1 MSKWNTILSNN
12 FRTGVILT
20 MMVKDCMQSEV
31 ISITS
36 PGTREDVL
44 QLTAEKEING
54 VPVVKKGTK
63 TLVGIV
69 TRTDLL
75 TKADEN
81 QLAMLMNRDPD
92 TVSPR
97 TELKTATKLML
108 DKNYRRLPVV
118 EKGNL
123 VGLISIPDIL
133 GATLENNE
141 KIGSKEIVDYITREI
156 TAVWEET
163 PLPLTYMIMDMAGKN
178 ALVLINEGGGVSG
191 MITVSDYIR
200 LSEVTVED
208 NISTTFS
215 GQDSSVEWGWTS
227 KDFLVVT
234 KKLLKL
240 PNIPVSEAMT
250 KNIINLSELTTVSE
264 CVKTIRKE
272 DIDQAPVLS
281 VTGNLVG
288 MIEDM
293 NLLKLSLDVLS
304 S

>member
-1 MSKWNTILSNN
+1 
-12 FRTGVILT
+12 

-31 ISITS
+31 ISIS
-36 PGTREDVL
+36 VPGTREDVL
-44 QLTAEKEING
+44 QLMAEKQING
-54 VPVVKKGTK
+54 VPVVKKGSK

-97 TELKTATKLML
+97 TDLKTATKLML
-108 DKNYRRLPVV
+108 EKNYRRLPVV
-118 EKGNL
+118 EKDEL

-141 KIGSKEIVDYITREI
+141 KIGSQEITKYVTREI
-156 TAVWEET
+156 IAVWDQT
-163 PLPLTYMIMDMAGKN
+163 PLPLTYMVMDMAGKN

-191 MITVSDYIR
+191 MITVSDFIR

-208 NISTTFS
+208 NISKTFS

-250 KNIINLSELTTVSE
+250 KNIINLSELTTISE
-264 CVKTIRKE
+264 CVRTIRRE

-281 VTGNLVG
+281 AAGNLMG
-288 MIEDM
+288 MIEDL

>member
-1 MSKWNTILSNN
+1 
-12 FRTGVILT
+12 

-31 ISITS
+31 VYVSV

-44 QLTAEKEING
+44 QIMAEKQVNG
-54 VPVVKKGTK
+54 VPVVKKGSK
-63 TLVGIV
+63 SLVGIV

-92 TVSPR
+92 TVTPR
-97 TELKTATKLML
+97 TDLKTATKIMIE
-108 DKNYRRLPVV
+108 KNYRRLPVV
-118 EKGNL
+118 EKDNL
-123 VGLISIPDIL
+123 VGMISIPDIL

-141 KIGSKEIVDYITREI
+141 KVGSLEIIDFITREM
-156 TAVWEET
+156 TAVWDQT

-178 ALVLINEGGGVSG
+178 ALVLINEGGGISG
-191 MITVSDYIR
+191 MITVSDYLR

-208 NISTTFS
+208 NISATFS

-240 PNIPVSEAMT
+240 PNVPVSEAMT
-250 KNIINLSELTTVSE
+250 KNIISLSEITTVAE
-264 CVKTIRKE
+264 FVRTIRTE
-272 DIDQAPVLS
+272 DIDQVPVLS

-288 MIEDM
+288 MIEDRD
-293 NLLKLSLDVLS
+293 LLELALEVQND
-304 S
+304 

>member
-1 MSKWNTILSNN
+1 
-12 FRTGVILT
+12 
-20 MMVKDCMQSEV
+20 MQSDV
-31 ISITS
+31 IYVSV

-44 QLTAEKEING
+44 QIMAEKQVNG
-54 VPVVKKGTK
+54 VPVVKKRSK

-75 TKADEN
+75 RKADEN

-92 TVSPR
+92 TVTPR
-97 TELKTATKLML
+97 TELKTATKLMIE
-108 DKNYRRLPVV
+108 KNYRRLPVV

-133 GATLENNE
+133 GATLENND
-141 KIGSKEIVDYITREI
+141 KIGSKEIADYITREI
-156 TAVWEET
+156 TAVWEQT
-163 PLPLTYMIMDMAGKN
+163 PLPLTYMVMDMAGKN

-208 NISTTFS
+208 SISTTFS

-227 KDFLVVT
+227 T
-234 KKLLKL
+234 KKILKL

-250 KNIINLSELTTVSE
+250 KNIINLSELTTIAE
-264 CVKTIRKE
+264 CVKTIRNE

-281 VTGNLVG
+281 AAGNLIG
-288 MIEDM
+288 MIEDR
-293 NLLKLSLDVLS
+293 NLLKLALDVQTD
-304 S
+304 

>member
-1 MSKWNTILSNN
+1 
-12 FRTGVILT
+12 

-31 ISITS
+31 VFISV

-44 QLTAEKEING
+44 MMMAEKQVNG
-54 VPVVKKGTK
+54 VPVVKKGSK

-75 TKADEN
+75 TKVDEN

-92 TVSPR
+92 TVTPR
-97 TELKTATKLML
+97 TDLKTATKIMIE
-108 DKNYRRLPVV
+108 KNYRRLPVV

-123 VGLISIPDIL
+123 VGMISVPDIL

-141 KIGSKEIVDYITREI
+141 EVGSKEIIDFVTREI
-156 TAVWEET
+156 TAVWEQT
-163 PLPLTYMIMDMAGKN
+163 PLPLTYMVMDMAGKN

-215 GQDSSVEWGWTS
+215 GQDSTVEWGWTS

-240 PNIPVSEAMT
+240 PNIPVSETMT
-250 KNIINLSELTTVSE
+250 KNIISLSELTTISE
-264 CVKTIRKE
+264 FVRTIRKE

-281 VTGNLVG
+281 VTGNLLG
-288 MIEDM
+288 MIEDR
-293 NLLKLSLDVLS
+293 NLLELALEVQKD
-304 S
+304 

>member
-1 MSKWNTILSNN
+1 
-12 FRTGVILT
+12 
-20 MMVKDCMQSEV
+20 MVKDCMQSEV
-31 ISITS
+31 IFISV

-44 QLTAEKEING
+44 QMMAEKQVNG

-63 TLVGIV
+63 SLVGIV

-92 TVSPR
+92 TVTPR
-97 TELKTATKLML
+97 TDLKTATKMMIE
-108 DKNYRRLPVV
+108 KNYRRLPVV

-123 VGLISIPDIL
+123 VGMISIPDIL

-141 KIGSKEIVDYITREI
+141 EVGSKEIVDYITREI
-156 TAVWEET
+156 TAVWEQT

-191 MITVSDYIR
+191 MITVSDYLR
-200 LSEVTVED
+200 LSEVTIED
-208 NISTTFS
+208 NISATFS

-250 KNIINLSELTTVSE
+250 KNIISLSEITTISE
-264 CVKTIRKE
+264 FVKTIRTE

-288 MIEDM
+288 MIEDRS
-293 NLLKLSLDVLS
+293 LLELALEVQND
-304 S
+304 

>member
-1 MSKWNTILSNN
+1 
-12 FRTGVILT
+12 

-31 ISITS
+31 VYVSV

-44 QLTAEKEING
+44 QIMADKQVNG
-54 VPVVKKGTK
+54 VPVVKKGSR

-92 TVSPR
+92 TVTPR
-97 TELKTATKLML
+97 TDLRTATKMMIE
-108 DKNYRRLPVV
+108 KNYRRLPVV
-118 EKGNL
+118 EKGEL
-123 VGLISIPDIL
+123 VAMISIPDIL

-141 KIGSKEIVDYITREI
+141 KVGSREIVEFITREI
-156 TAVWEET
+156 TAVWEKT

-191 MITVSDYIR
+191 MITVSDFLR

-208 NISTTFS
+208 NISATFS

-240 PNIPVSEAMT
+240 PNIPVSETMT
-250 KNIINLSELTTVSE
+250 KNIISLSEITTVSE
-264 CVKTIRKE
+264 FVKTIRTE

-288 MIEDM
+288 MIEDR
-293 NLLKLSLDVLS
+293 NLLELALEVQND
-304 S
+304 

>member
-1 MSKWNTILSNN
+1 
-12 FRTGVILT
+12 
-20 MMVKDCMQSEV
+20 MMVKDCMQSDV
-31 ISITS
+31 IYVSV

-44 QLTAEKEING
+44 QIMAEKQVNG
-54 VPVVKKGTK
+54 VPVVKKGSK

-75 TKADEN
+75 RKADEN

-92 TVSPR
+92 TVTPR

-108 DKNYRRLPVV
+108 EKNYRRLPVV
-118 EKGNL
+118 EKGKL
-123 VGLISIPDIL
+123 VGIISIPDIL
-133 GATLENNE
+133 GATLENE
-141 KIGSKEIVDYITREI
+141 GVGSKEVLDFVTREI
-156 TAVWEET
+156 TAVWEQT
-163 PLPLTYMIMDMAGKN
+163 PLPLTYMVMDMAGKN

-208 NISTTFS
+208 NVSTTFS
-215 GQDSSVEWGWTS
+215 GQDSAVEWGWTS

-250 KNIINLSELTTVSE
+250 KNIINLSELSTIAE
-264 CVKTIRKE
+264 CVRTIRKE

-281 VTGNLVG
+281 AAGNLIG
-288 MIEDM
+288 MIEDR
-293 NLLKLSLDVLS
+293 NLLKLALDVQMD
-304 S
+304 

>member
-1 MSKWNTILSNN
+1 
-12 FRTGVILT
+12 
-20 MMVKDCMQSEV
+20 MMVKDCMQSKV
-31 ISITS
+31 ISIS
-36 PGTREDVL
+36 VPGTREDVL
-44 QLTAEKEING
+44 QMMAEEQVNG

-92 TVSPR
+92 TVTPR
-97 TELKTATKLML
+97 TDLKTATKLMI

-123 VGLISIPDIL
+123 VGMISVPDIL

-141 KIGSKEIVDYITREI
+141 EFGSKEIIDFITKEI
-156 TAVWEET
+156 TAVWEKT

-191 MITVSDYIR
+191 MITVSDYLR

-208 NISTTFS
+208 NISATFS

-250 KNIINLSELTTVSE
+250 KNIISLSELTTVSE
-264 CVKTIRKE
+264 FVKTIRTE

-281 VTGNLVG
+281 VTGNLLG
-288 MIEDM
+288 MIEDR
-293 NLLKLSLDVLS
+293 NLLELALDVQTD
-304 S
+304 

>member
-1 MSKWNTILSNN
+1 
-12 FRTGVILT
+12 
-20 MMVKDCMQSEV
+20 MMVKDCMQSDV
-31 ISITS
+31 IYVSV

-44 QLTAEKEING
+44 QIMAEKQVNG
-54 VPVVKKGTK
+54 VPVVKKGSK

-75 TKADEN
+75 RKADEN

-92 TVSPR
+92 TVTPR

-108 DKNYRRLPVV
+108 EKNYRRLPVV

-133 GATLENNE
+133 GATLENDE
-141 KIGSKEIVDYITREI
+141 KVGSKEVSDFITREI
-156 TAVWEET
+156 TAVWEQT
-163 PLPLTYMIMDMAGKN
+163 PLPLTYMVMDMAGKN

-208 NISTTFS
+208 NVSTTFS
-215 GQDSSVEWGWTS
+215 GQDSTVEWGWTS

-250 KNIINLSELTTVSE
+250 KNIINLSELTTISE
-264 CVKTIRKE
+264 CVRTIRKE

-281 VTGNLVG
+281 AAGNLIG
-288 MIEDM
+288 MIEDR
-293 NLLKLSLDVLS
+293 NLLKLALDVQMD
-304 S
+304 

>member
-1 MSKWNTILSNN
+1 
-12 FRTGVILT
+12 

-31 ISITS
+31 VFISV

-44 QLTAEKEING
+44 QMMAEKQVNG
-54 VPVVKKGTK
+54 VPVVKKGSK

-92 TVSPR
+92 TVTPR
-97 TELKTATKLML
+97 TDLTTATKIMIE
-108 DKNYRRLPVV
+108 KNYRRLPVV

-123 VGLISIPDIL
+123 VGMISVPDIL

-141 KIGSKEIVDYITREI
+141 EVGSKEIIDFITREM
-156 TAVWEET
+156 TAVWEKT
-163 PLPLTYMIMDMAGKN
+163 PLPLTYMVMDMAGKN

-215 GQDSSVEWGWTS
+215 GQDSTVDWGWTS

-240 PNIPVSEAMT
+240 PNIPVSETMT
-250 KNIINLSELTTVSE
+250 KNIISLSELTTISE
-264 CVKTIRKE
+264 FVRIIRKE

-281 VTGNLVG
+281 VTGNLLG
-288 MIEDM
+288 MIEDR
-293 NLLKLSLDVLS
+293 NLLELALEVQND
-304 S
+304 